1 MSSNADIEEI
11 LQEAEKFPWWRLTH
25 CRGLAT
31 DVPQIFRDLTSQ
43 DEDVREEAVNDG
55 LFDRLTHQY
64 TVYPASVYAV
74 PYLVGILHVVH
85 ADTRSSIIAYLYRV
99 VSVQTSTSHHLA
111 NLLQLGL
118 KRPDVHQSILSIQNE
133 LNELAAGADEH
144 TAEAARQLL
153 KFCDDPKHFA
163 REVKPLEESIFR
175 S

>member
-31 DVPQIFRDLTSQ
+31 DVPQILRDLTSQ

-85 ADTRSSIIAYLYRV
+85 TDTRPSIVAYLHRV
-99 VSVQTSTSHHLA
+99 VSVETSTSHHFA
-111 NLLQLGL
+111 SVLQLGL
-118 KRPDVHQSILSIQNE
+118 ERPDVHQCMLSIRNG
-133 LNELAAGADEH
+133 LNELVASPDSH

-153 KFCDDPKHFA
+153 KFCDDPEHFSNQA
-163 REVKPLEESIFR
+163 KRPVESVT
-175 S
+175 